1 MKHISSRI
9 ASYTF
14 LYVLLFFFIFFVQ
27 FRKGTHFSY
36 ESSHLSISGRFFVNE
51 QKEKELLLPLH
62 ITSNGLLIFIT
73 AEEPI
78 RAVMQD
84 DSIKNLNL
92 LSYEIKDAKISLL
105 CDNDTSLVFAT
116 SDENIETAED
126 SSNSLHITCNVP
138 SHIKE
143 VRLPYSLTQNAR
155 IKKEGRNIFVQYQN
169 KSFEFSRL
177 QDGLIGQKDSLPF
190 ISFSKESSS
199 IYYHE
204 RVGKAKLDVDSM
216 LSSSFASKEVYQ
228 KNKNALH
235 DFAMQSLDKKTRER
249 KHNEKTI
256 VALFAEHGRRGLY
269 QSAKNKY
276 PLSLLQ
282 KNRRT
287 YLSSTFYGNVIEN
300 YKMKESYDEG
310 ELSKIRTKLNS
321 RDLSLFEIPK
331 LLDFLLYRGED
342 ELLNSLIDFADSVDE
357 KALGALEVA
366 NMLHLFLD
374 YKDAKMQ
381 GKDLSFLAKRCEK
394 EILTRLFSIGDKAY
408 ISTSDG
414 NIESL
419 SIFYIS
425 NALIRYGE
433 SENNSTCLAIGYLL
447 FNSLYSFV
455 EEPTSFP
462 SLFRIK
468 NEEDNID
475 IIASDKG
482 VLGLEDL
489 YTVLFPN
496 ETWYTH
502 ESYIFNDEELKIFA
516 ITIAKEIVVRYNK
529 SRSLALEFSFE
540 RGESHY
546 AVLVGVPEFSN
557 IKIDDKIGY
566 KTDPRFESY
575 NASGYIYDRETKTL
589 YLKLKHNREKEIV
602 EFFY

>member
-1 MKHISSRI
+1 MRHISSRI
-9 ASYTF
+9 ASYTL
-14 LYVLLFFFIFFVQ
+14 LYVLLFFFIFFIQ

-36 ESSHLSISGRFFVNE
+36 DSSHLSISGRFFVNE

-84 DSIKNLNL
+84 DSIKNLTL

-105 CDNDTSLVFAT
+105 CDNDVSFVFAT
-116 SDENIETAED
+116 SGDDQQNKED
-126 SSNSLHITCNVP
+126 SLASLYITCNVP
-138 SHIKE
+138 SRIKE

-177 QDGLIGQKDSLPF
+177 QNGLIGQEDSLPF
-190 ISFSKESSS
+190 ISFSQESSS

-204 RVGKAKLDVDSM
+204 RIGRAKLDIESM
-216 LSSSFASKEVYQ
+216 LSSSFASEEMYQ

-235 DFAMQSLDKKTRER
+235 DFTMQSLEKKTRER
-249 KHNEKTI
+249 KHTEKTL

-282 KNRRT
+282 KKERT
-287 YLSSTFYGNVIEN
+287 HLSSTFYGNIIEN
-300 YKMKESYDEG
+300 YKMKEAYDEG
-310 ELSKIRTKLNS
+310 ELSKIRSKLHS
-321 RDLSLFEIPK
+321 RDLSLFETPR
-331 LLDFLLYRGED
+331 LFQFLLYRGED
-342 ELLNSLIDFADSVDE
+342 EILNSVIDFADGVDE
-357 KALGALEVA
+357 TTLNALEVA

-374 YKDAKMQ
+374 YKDAKIQ
-381 GKDLSFLAKRCEK
+381 GKDLSHLAKRCEK
-394 EILTRLFSIGDKAY
+394 EILARLFSIGDKAY
-408 ISTSDG
+408 ISTRDG

-419 SIFYIS
+419 STFCIS
-425 NALIRYGE
+425 NALIRYGK
-433 SENNSTCLAIGYLL
+433 SEGSDVCQAMGYLL

-468 NEEDNID
+468 NEEDEID

-489 YTVLFPN
+489 YSTLFPS

-502 ESYIFNDEELKIFA
+502 ESYFFNSDSLKMYA
-516 ITIAKEIVVRYNK
+516 ITIAKDIKVKHKR
-529 SRSLALEFSFE
+529 SDSLALEFSFE
-540 RGESHY
+540 KGETHHL
-546 AVLVGVPEFSN
+546 AIVGVPAFRN
-557 IKIDDKIGY
+557 IKIDDIMGY

-575 NASGYIYDRETKTL
+575 NASGYVYDKESKTL
-589 YLKLKHNREKEIV
+589 YLKLKHNKEKEIV